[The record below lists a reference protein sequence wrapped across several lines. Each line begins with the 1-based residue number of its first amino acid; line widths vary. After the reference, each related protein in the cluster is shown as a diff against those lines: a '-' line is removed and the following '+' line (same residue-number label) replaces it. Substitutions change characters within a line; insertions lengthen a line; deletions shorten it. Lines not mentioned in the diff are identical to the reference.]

1 MSLNGF
7 LQKNEV
13 VIGFLLFDLFG
24 LYGQKIL
31 FWRHFDEKSLQ
42 LIKVKL
48 IFIQNRI
55 CAKKFLTKIQRPR
68 P

>member
-13 VIGFLLFDLFG
+13 VIGFLLQFDLFG
-24 LYGQKIL
+24 LYWQKIL

-48 IFIQNRI
+48 ILIQNRI
-55 CAKKFLTKIQRPR
+55 CAKKFLTKI
-68 P
+68 